1 MPEEVKAL
9 VKDFQE
15 GKITRRQFMRKAVLL
30 TGSLAVAT
38 NLIESFLPSLSYA
51 AQVDPGDP
59 ALVSGMVKYTGK
71 AGTVFAYQS
80 RPKASGTYP
89 GLIVIHENRGLN
101 DHILDVARRLAKE
114 GYVVLA
120 PDYLSRKG
128 GTMKVNPKGKGIRGL
143 RKMISIQ
150 DITED
155 TESGYTYLR
164 SLSGVKDGKMGIVG
178 FCWGGER
185 AFSVTT
191 KVRGLGAV
199 VIYYGRSPK
208 PLDSVKNIEA
218 PVLAHYGGADKR
230 VNKGIPAIEEAM
242 KKYKKSFTYKIYPG
256 AKHAF
261 NNDTRKSR
269 YHPEAAKEA
278 WGKTLQFF
286 KKHLKG

>member
-1 MPEEVKAL
+1 M
-9 VKDFQE
+9 
-15 GKITRRQFMRKAVLL
+15 
-30 TGSLAVAT
+30 
-38 NLIESFLPSLSYA
+38 
-51 AQVDPGDP
+51 VDPGDP

-80 RPKASGTYP
+80 RPKASGSYP

-101 DHILDVARRLAKE
+101 DHILDVARRFAKE
-114 GYVVLA
+114 GYVVLT

-143 RKMISIQ
+143 RKMIS
-150 DITED
+150 TED
-155 TESGYTYLR
+155 MAEDSESGYTYLR

-185 AFSVTT
+185 AFSVAT
-191 KVRGLGAV
+191 KVRGLGAI

-218 PVLAHYGGADKR
+218 PVMAHYGGADKG
-230 VNKGIPAIEEAM
+230 VTKGVPAIVEAM
-242 KKYKKSFTYKIYPG
+242 KKHNKSFTHKIYPG

-261 NNDTRKSR
+261 NNDTRAKR
-269 YHPEAAKEA
+269 YHPEASKEA
-278 WGKTLQFF
+278 WTRTIQFY
-286 KKHLKG
+286 KKHL

>member
-1 MPEEVKAL
+1 MPEEVKEL
-9 VKDFQE
+9 IKDYQE
-15 GKITRRQFMRKAVLL
+15 GKITRRQFIRRAVML
-30 TGSLAVAT
+30 TGSMAVAM
-38 NLIESFLPSLSYA
+38 NLIDTFIPSISYA
-51 AQVDPGDP
+51 AMVDPGDP

-80 RPKASGTYP
+80 RPKASGSYP

-101 DHILDVARRLAKE
+101 DHILDVARRFAKE
-114 GYVVLA
+114 GYVVLT

-143 RKMISIQ
+143 RKMIS
-150 DITED
+150 TED
-155 TESGYTYLR
+155 MAEDSESGYTYLR

-185 AFSVTT
+185 AFSVAT
-191 KVRGLGAV
+191 KVRGLGAI

-218 PVLAHYGGADKR
+218 PVLAHYGGADKG
-230 VNKGIPAIEEAM
+230 VTKGVPAIVEAM
-242 KKYKKSFTYKIYPG
+242 KKHNKSFTHKIYPG

-261 NNDTRKSR
+261 NNDTRAKR
-269 YHPEAAKEA
+269 YHPEASKEA
-278 WGKTLQFF
+278 WGKTLAFF
-286 KKHLKG
+286 KKHL

>member
-1 MPEEVKAL
+1 
-9 VKDFQE
+9 
-15 GKITRRQFMRKAVLL
+15 
-30 TGSLAVAT
+30 
-38 NLIESFLPSLSYA
+38 
-51 AQVDPGDP
+51 
-59 ALVSGMVKYTGK
+59 
-71 AGTVFAYQS
+71 
-80 RPKASGTYP
+80 
-89 GLIVIHENRGLN
+89 
-101 DHILDVARRLAKE
+101 
-114 GYVVLA
+114 
-120 PDYLSRKG
+120 
-128 GTMKVNPKGKGIRGL
+128 MKVNPKGKGIRGL

-164 SLSGVKDGKMGIVG
+164 TLSGVKDGKMGIVG

-199 VIYYGRSPK
+199 VIYYGKSPK

-218 PVLAHYGGADKR
+218 PVLAHYGGADKG
-230 VNKGIPAIEEAM
+230 VTKGVPAIVEAM
-242 KKYKKSFTYKIYPG
+242 KKHNKSFTHKIYPG

-261 NNDTRKSR
+261 NNDTRAKR

-278 WGKTLQFF
+278 WGRTLQFF